1 MSLVRKGNTLMPYNE
16 PLPSPHLYTPAVGIT
31 RITAKHA
38 MGKVFVT
45 STDAPDR
52 ICGIARRIGYT
63 GKQDNDLAIYR
74 LKIKT
79 DPAAPVVTLPKLFVV
94 DGGIFIEYEQWS
106 MRSKL

>member
-1 MSLVRKGNTLMPYNE
+1 MLMPQND
-16 PLPSPHLYTPAVGIT
+16 PLPSLHMYTPAVGIT

-63 GKQDNDLAIYR
+63 GKEANDLAIYR
-74 LKIKT
+74 LKIRT
-79 DPAAPVVTLPKLFVV
+79 DPAAQVVTLPKLFVV
-94 DGGIFIEYEQWS
+94 DGGIFIDYEQWS

>member
-1 MSLVRKGNTLMPYNE
+1 MQQNDSI
-16 PLPSPHLYTPAVGIT
+16 PSQHMYTPAVGIT

-74 LKIKT
+74 LKVRS
-79 DPAAPVVTLPKLFVV
+79 DPSAPVVTLPKLFVV
-94 DGGIFIEYEQWS
+94 DGGIFVDYEQWS
-106 MRSKL
+106 MKSRI

>member
-1 MSLVRKGNTLMPYNE
+1 MQQDTS
-16 PLPSPHLYTPAVGIT
+16 LPSQQVYAPAVGIT

-45 STDAPDR
+45 STEAPDR

-74 LKIKT
+74 LKVKVESSSQ
-79 DPAAPVVTLPKLFVV
+79 VVTLPKLFVV
-94 DGGIFIEYEQWS
+94 DGGIFVEYEQWCL
-106 MRSKL
+106 RSKSL